1 MSLNKK
7 EAVQSQ
13 IDEIMD
19 TFDFRCVR
27 QMMLA
32 VGWTW
37 ANSEN
42 GTPEEW
48 ELRSKARSLLKECV
62 SVGVTGCGGLMA
74 RYTDGEDSDGPW
86 LRLTLQ
92 WGESSLD
99 DGVGYEAEA

>member
-13 IDEIMD
+13 IDGIMD
-19 TFDFRCVR
+19 TFDFRRVR
-27 QMMLA
+27 KMMLA

-48 ELRSKARSLLKECV
+48 ELRSKARSLLNECA
-62 SVGVTGCGGLMA
+62 GAGMIGCGGFMA
-74 RYTDGEDSDGPW
+74 HYTEGKDSDGPW
-86 LRLTLQ
+86 VRLTLQ

>member
-13 IDEIMD
+13 IDGIMD
-19 TFDFRCVR
+19 TFDFRRVR
-27 QMMLA
+27 KMMLA

-37 ANSEN
+37 ANSPN

-48 ELRSKARSLLKECV
+48 ELRARARELLNECAVRGLV
-62 SVGVTGCGGLMA
+62 STGGFTA
-74 RYTDGEDSDGPW
+74 RYVDGEDEEGPW

-92 WGESSLD
+92 WGVSSLE